1 MNSERTLIRSLIPG
15 KIRELLPV
23 IAWLPGYKLSYLKWD
38 MIAGITLAFFVIPT
52 SMAYATIAGLPPETG
67 IYCYFFAGL
76 LYFIFG
82 TSRQLAIGPT
92 SAMSI
97 VIASSIGVLA
107 GGDPVKAVTLASA
120 TALIMAGLFFIA
132 YIIKLSS
139 LINFISDTI
148 LLGFKAGAALVI
160 ASTQLP
166 KFFGVTSSGNS
177 FFGRIWDL
185 GTHLGETNIAVL
197 AFGLS
202 ALILLIAGNYYFRG
216 KPISLIIVIVS
227 IILISFTGLNKLG
240 ISIVGEIPR
249 GIPSLK
255 FSWPAANDVN
265 EIFFLAMACFFLS
278 YVESISAARAIAREK
293 GYEVD
298 ARQELLALG
307 AANFASSIGGGYA
320 VAGGLSQSTV
330 NSKSGARSLFS
341 ILITSVILAAS
352 LYFLTGL
359 FKNLPYV
366 ILAVIVIDAVIG
378 LINIKEMKH
387 LFRVSRNEFWV
398 SILTIVAVIVFG
410 VLKGIII
417 AVIFSII
424 SLLRKSA
431 SPHMAVLGKI
441 PGTSLFSDILRHPDN
456 QPVDN
461 VLILRPESSILYF
474 NINHIKEDI
483 QKLVSNYHGELSL
496 MILDLSS
503 ANFVDVSG
511 VRFLLQLEDDLEK
524 KGIAFRIVDALGS
537 VRDILRAEGMETEI
551 GHISR
556 KQTINEIIADN
567 DYRSLTHL
575 TDKP

>member
-1 MNSERTLIRSLIPG
+1 VNAKKPFLRRSILEQIRKLT
-15 KIRELLPV
+15 PV
-23 IAWLPGYKLSYLKWD
+23 IEWLPGYKSTFLKWD
-38 MIAGITLAFFVIPT
+38 LIAGITLAFFVIPT
-52 SMAYATIAGLPPETG
+52 SMAYATLAGLPPETG

-76 LYFIFG
+76 LYFVFG

-92 SAMSI
+92 SAISI
-97 VIASSIGVLA
+97 IVASSIGALA
-107 GGDPVKAVTLASA
+107 GADPVKAVTLASA

-132 YIIKLSS
+132 WLIRLSS

-166 KFFGVTSSGNS
+166 KLFGIAGSGNS
-177 FFGRIWDL
+177 FFERIWYL
-185 GTHLGETNIAVL
+185 GTHLSETNIAVMV
-197 AFGLS
+197 FGFM
-202 ALILLIAGNYYFRG
+202 ALTLLIAGNYFFRG
-216 KPISLIIVIVS
+216 KPVSLVIVIVS
-227 IILISFTGLNKLG
+227 IILISFTGLNNLG
-240 ISIVGEIPR
+240 ISVVGEIPK

-255 FSWPAANDVN
+255 FSWPDASEVND
-265 EIFFLAMACFFLS
+265 IFFLAMACFFLS
-278 YVESISAARAIAREK
+278 YIESISAARSLAREK

-307 AANFASSIGGGYA
+307 AANFASSVGGGYA

-330 NSKSGARSLFS
+330 NSKSGAKSLVSLVF
-341 ILITSVILAAS
+341 TSVILGVS

-387 LFRVSRNEFWV
+387 LFRVSRTEFWV
-398 SILTIVAVIVFG
+398 SMLTIVAVIIFG

-431 SPHMAVLGKI
+431 SPHMAVLGNI
-441 PGTSLFSDILRHPDN
+441 PGTSLFSDVLRHPDN
-456 QPVDN
+456 QPVEG

-474 NINHIKEDI
+474 NINHIREDI
-483 QKLVSNYHGELSL
+483 RELVDNYPGKLKLL
-496 MILDLSS
+496 ILDLSS
-503 ANFVDVSG
+503 ANYVDVSG
-511 VRFLLQLEDDLEK
+511 ARFLLQLEDELEK
-524 KGIAFRIVDALGS
+524 KSIGFRIVDALGI
-537 VRDILRAEGMETEI
+537 VRDILRAEGMEKEI

-556 KQTINEIIADN
+556 RLTINEILADYSN
-567 DYRSLTHL
+567 NVPDEEE
-575 TDKP
+575 